1 MTLSLPRDLLGVQ
14 YEGTELSQRERA
26 VLRLI
31 ARGYTGPET
40 AKTLHVSPA
49 TVKTQ
54 LRVARARLGAKTTAH
69 AVGIAVSLDMI

>member
-14 YEGTELSQRERA
+14 YEGTPLSQRERT

-40 AKTLHVSPA
+40 AKKLHISPA

-54 LRVARARLGAKTTAH
+54 LRVARARLGARTTAH
-69 AVGIAVSLDMI
+69 AIGIAVSLDMI

>member
-1 MTLSLPRDLLGVQ
+1 MTLSLPRDLLGVR
-14 YEGTELSQRERA
+14 YEGTPLSQRERA

-31 ARGYTGPET
+31 AHGFTGPET
-40 AKTLHVSPA
+40 AKKLHVSPT

-54 LRVARARLGAKTTAH
+54 LRIARARLGARTTAH

>member
-14 YEGTELSQRERA
+14 YEGTALSKRERA

-31 ARGYTGPET
+31 ARGYTGPEAAT
-40 AKTLHVSPA
+40 KLHVSPT

-54 LRVARARLGAKTTAH
+54 LRIARARLGARTTAH
-69 AVGIAVSLDMI
+69 AIGIAVSLDLI

>member
-1 MTLSLPRDLLGVQ
+1 MTLNLPRDLLGVR
-14 YEGTELSQRERA
+14 YEGTPLSQRERA

-40 AKTLHVSPA
+40 AKKLHVSPT

-54 LRVARARLGAKTTAH
+54 LRVARARLGARTTAH
-69 AVGIAVSLDMI
+69 AIGIAVSLDMI